1 MLTRR
6 VLSLS
11 SFPLVLYTSS
21 VDLVKKE
28 ASLNSVNNPRCY
40 NLDDLGQREH
50 ATYYWI
56 ALLSWRDL
64 FCPVN
69 PVNGVRKPSIDREW

>member
-11 SFPLVLYTSS
+11 SFPLVLYTSL

-28 ASLNSVNNPRCY
+28 ASLNSVNNRNCY
-40 NLDDLGQREH
+40 NLDDLGQRELT
-50 ATYYWI
+50 TYYGI

-64 FCPVN
+64 LCPVN
-69 PVNGVRKPSIDREW
+69 PVNGVRKPYI